1 MPMYDFK
8 CEKCGTVE
16 EYFVPSTTS
25 TPEKCICGQK
35 AELTKQNSF
44 SNSKPIL
51 KGTGFYE
58 TDYKK

>member
-1 MPMYDFK
+1 MPTYDFK

-35 AELTKQNSF
+35 N
-44 SNSKPIL
+44 
-51 KGTGFYE
+51 
-58 TDYKK
+58 